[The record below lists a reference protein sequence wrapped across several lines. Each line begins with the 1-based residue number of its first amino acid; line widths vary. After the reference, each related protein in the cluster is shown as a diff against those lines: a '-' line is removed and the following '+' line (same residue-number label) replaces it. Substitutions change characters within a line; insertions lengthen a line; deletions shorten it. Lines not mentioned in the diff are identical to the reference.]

1 MNQPDHTDAADQPPA
16 PFPRIRP
23 VPVLAPFGWLSR
35 GLDDIK
41 QCPSASL
48 FYGACFAVMGLLL
61 KTVFRNAYEYTSAL
75 TTGFLLVAPFLA
87 VGLYDI
93 SRRRERDDVCAL
105 MPTLTAWRPHVG
117 SIGIYSLVLIV
128 IFLVWARASL
138 VIFALFYT
146 REMPT
151 LQGFLQQVLSL
162 DNREFLLVYF
172 GVGLVFATLVFAV
185 SVVSIPL
192 MLDRGQDTITA
203 MIASTLALARN
214 APTLFLWAA
223 LIVALT
229 AIGFGTAYVGL
240 VVTMPLVGHAT
251 WHAYRELIE

>member
-1 MNQPDHTDAADQPPA
+1 MNQPNHTGAADQPPA
-16 PFPRIRP
+16 PFPRIRTIGIA
-23 VPVLAPFGWLSR
+23 APFGWLSR
-35 GLDDIK
+35 GLDDLK
-41 QCPSASL
+41 HCPGPSL

-75 TTGFLLVAPFLA
+75 TTGFLLIAPFLA
-87 VGLYDI
+87 IGLYEI
-93 SRRRERDDVCAL
+93 SRRRERGETCAL
-105 MPTLTAWRPHVG
+105 VPTITAWRPHVG
-117 SIGIYSLVLIV
+117 SIGIYSLILIV

-162 DNREFLLVYF
+162 ENRDFLMVYF
-172 GVGLVFATLVFAV
+172 GAGLVFAILVFAV
-185 SVVSIPL
+185 SVISIPL
-192 MLDRGQDTITA
+192 MLDRGQDTVTA

-229 AIGFGTAYVGL
+229 VVGVGTAYVGL
-240 VVTMPLVGHAT
+240 IVTMPLIGHAT
-251 WHAYRELIE
+251 WHAYRELVE